1 MTSADIELILTIVV
15 IAIVITISLIADIKR

>member
-1 MTSADIELILTIVV
+1 MTLTDIELILTIVV